1 VIPEIQSTVGF
12 AKSLPRYHA
21 IIGIL
26 FKYGFADVL
35 KLVALQQVLGLEKT
49 ELQKHETGI
58 LSKPPQER
66 LRLALEEL
74 GPTFIKFGQI
84 LSSRRDLIP
93 AEYYAELRQLQDEV
107 PPFDGELA
115 KQIFL
120 EEIGIR
126 AEEAFAEFDGKP
138 IAGASIAQV
147 HRAVTRQGETVAVKI
162 QRPDI
167 RPMIEQDL
175 VILMDLARFT
185 EACVPALS
193 SLNPVAT
200 VREFAASLSHELDF
214 SHEAENSERFARQ
227 FVGNPWIKVPR
238 LFPDLSKS
246 RVLTMEFISGH
257 SVNDVET
264 MRNEGVDPVALS
276 ERISVLIFEQ
286 VMVHGFFHGD
296 PHPGNMTLLPGG
308 ILGLYD
314 FGMMGELSTSF
325 RASIANLLAGLSSAD
340 HRQVMNALLE
350 MSEEGSVGDPDAML
364 RGIESF
370 STRHL
375 AESISKVRLTVV
387 FNALLE
393 LLQEH
398 HLRMKGA
405 FYLGIKALTQIEA
418 VGLELN
424 PALNFVEIGRPYAE
438 KIILS
443 RYTPG
448 HITEILKRLATESVG
463 FLEVL
468 PDDFHRFW
476 IRLRKGEVSIPI
488 EHKIDPKGFEPI
500 RTTVDSV
507 ANRLANSI
515 LAASV
520 LICSSIIIHSRIP
533 PRIWDIP
540 ILGLIGLICG
550 ALMTFRLV
558 MSIWK
563 HGGL

>member
-1 VIPEIQSTVGF
+1 
-12 AKSLPRYHA
+12 
-21 IIGIL
+21 
-26 FKYGFADVL
+26 
-35 KLVALQQVLGLEKT
+35 
-49 ELQKHETGI
+49 
-58 LSKPPQER
+58 
-66 LRLALEEL
+66 
-74 GPTFIKFGQI
+74 
-84 LSSRRDLIP
+84 
-93 AEYYAELRQLQDEV
+93 
-107 PPFDGELA
+107 
-115 KQIFL
+115 
-120 EEIGIR
+120 
-126 AEEAFAEFDGKP
+126 
-138 IAGASIAQV
+138 
-147 HRAVTRQGETVAVKI
+147 
-162 QRPDI
+162 
-167 RPMIEQDL
+167 
-175 VILMDLARFT
+175 
-185 EACVPALS
+185 
-193 SLNPVAT
+193 
-200 VREFAASLSHELDF
+200 
-214 SHEAENSERFARQ
+214 
-227 FVGNPWIKVPR
+227 
-238 LFPDLSKS
+238 
-246 RVLTMEFISGH
+246 MEFISGH
-257 SVNDVET
+257 AVNDVET
-264 MRNEGVDPVALS
+264 MRTEGVDPSALS

-286 VMVHGFFHGD
+286 VLVHGFFHGD

-308 ILGLYD
+308 VLGLYD

-325 RASIANLLAGLSSAD
+325 RASIANLLAGLSTRD
-340 HRQVMNALLE
+340 HRQVMNSLLE

-375 AESISKVRLTVV
+375 GESISKVRLTVV

-393 LLQEH
+393 LLQTH

-424 PALNFVEIGRPYAE
+424 PSLNFVEIGRPYAE

-448 HITEILKRLATESVG
+448 HIAEILKRLATESVG

-476 IRLRKGEVSIPI
+476 IRLRRGEVSIPI

-540 ILGLIGLICG
+540 ILGLVGLICG